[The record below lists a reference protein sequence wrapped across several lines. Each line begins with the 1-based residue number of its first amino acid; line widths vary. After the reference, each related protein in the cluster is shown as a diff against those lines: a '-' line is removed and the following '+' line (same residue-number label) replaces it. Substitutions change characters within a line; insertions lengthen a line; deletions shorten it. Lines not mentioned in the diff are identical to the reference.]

1 MAKKKKKKVDEE
13 LSADD
18 LGIDKVPVKKSTKKK
33 TAKKTSAKK
42 TVAKKKKTTKKT
54 TAKKSTVKKTTA
66 RKSTAKKSKKKPTK
80 NAFVQSS
87 CNVGLVGHVDHGK
100 TTLTKSMTGVWT
112 EKYADE
118 INRGI
123 TIKLGYAE
131 AAIVKCSSC
140 NQYYTESMANQMRKS
155 KKDPKGFCPDCG
167 EKLEFVRRI
176 SYVDA
181 PGHEILM
188 ATLLSGASLMDGA
201 LLLVAANEP
210 VGMPQ
215 TKEHLAALSIA
226 KIEKIIVLQNKV
238 DAVGKERALEH
249 YRELKKFLQK
259 YPIAKDAPIIPIS
272 AIFNANIDIVINKIE
287 EVIPS
292 PELDEEAD
300 EFLFNIARSFDVN
313 RPGKDI
319 DDLQGG
325 VIGGSILSGT
335 VKIGDEVEVRPG
347 IKNQDGKYHSVITT
361 VQSIFEGNHSLD
373 SARPGGLIALGTEL
387 DPSSTRTDQLIG
399 NVVGT
404 PGTLPDVK
412 MVASIEAHLLE
423 MVLGAEE
430 EMIVS
435 PLKLKEALML
445 VAGTTLTAG
454 SITKI
459 GKKNTI
465 TVALK
470 RPICSPEGS
479 IVAISRRIKNRYR
492 LIGYGYLV

>member
-1 MAKKKKKKVDEE
+1 
-13 LSADD
+13 
-18 LGIDKVPVKKSTKKK
+18 
-33 TAKKTSAKK
+33 
-42 TVAKKKKTTKKT
+42 
-54 TAKKSTVKKTTA
+54 
-66 RKSTAKKSKKKPTK
+66 
-80 NAFVQSS
+80 
-87 CNVGLVGHVDHGK
+87 
-100 TTLTKSMTGVWT
+100 
-112 EKYADE
+112 
-118 INRGI
+118 
-123 TIKLGYAE
+123 
-131 AAIVKCSSC
+131 
-140 NQYYTESMANQMRKS
+140 
-155 KKDPKGFCPDCG
+155 
-167 EKLEFVRRI
+167 
-176 SYVDA
+176 
-181 PGHEILM
+181 
-188 ATLLSGASLMDGA
+188 
-201 LLLVAANEP
+201 VAANEP

-249 YRELKKFLQK
+249 YRELKKFLKK

-272 AIFNANIDIVINKIE
+272 AIFNANIDSVISKIE

-292 PELDEEAD
+292 PELDEDSE

-313 RPGKDI
+313 RPGKSI
-319 DDLQGG
+319 EDLQGG
-325 VIGGSILSGT
+325 VIGGSILSGK
-335 VKIGDEVEVRPG
+335 VNIGDEVEVRPG
-347 IKNQDGKYHSVITT
+347 IKNLETGKYQPVITT
-361 VQSIFEGNHSLD
+361 IKSIFEGNHSLD

-423 MVLGAEE
+423 KVLGAEE
-430 EMIVS
+430 EMDVS
-435 PLKLKEALML
+435 PIKLKEALML

-454 SITKI
+454 SVTKI

>member
-18 LGIDKVPVKKSTKKK
+18 LGIDKVPVKKSTRKT

-42 TVAKKKKTTKKT
+42 TVAKKKK
-54 TAKKSTVKKTTA
+54 
-66 RKSTAKKSKKKPTK
+66 KPAK
-80 NAFVQSS
+80 NAFMQSS

-140 NQYYTESMANQMRKS
+140 NRYYTESIANQMRKS
-155 KKDPKGFCPDCG
+155 KKDPKGFCPECG

-238 DAVGKERALEH
+238 DAVGKDRALKH
-249 YRELKKFLQK
+249 YRELKKFLQN

-272 AIFNANIDIVINKIE
+272 AIFNANIDMVINKIE

-292 PELDEEAD
+292 PELDEDAD

-347 IKNQDGKYHSVITT
+347 IKNLETGKYQPVVTT
-361 VQSIFEGNHSLD
+361 IKSIFEGNHSLD

-404 PGTLPDVK
+404 PGTLPDVQ

-423 MVLGAEE
+423 KVLGAEE
-430 EMIVS
+430 EIDVS
-435 PLKLKEALML
+435 PIKLKEALML

-454 SITKI
+454 SVTKI

-465 TVALK
+465 TVTLK